1 MQPSE
6 IKAPPLPYSKVQ
18 AFFLDRFLKKITH
31 KRLFGTQEKL
41 PICPRKFP
49 KKQWAT
55 LMAAHLLLPQF
66 CFDKRTLISY
76 K

>member
-6 IKAPPLPYSKVQ
+6 IKAPPLPYSKTQ
-18 AFFLDRFLKKITH
+18 DFFLDRFLKKITH

-41 PICPRKFP
+41 PICPRKFS

-55 LMAAHLLLPQF
+55 LMVAHLLLPQF

>member
-41 PICPRKFP
+41 PICPRKFF
-49 KKQWAT
+49 KKTMGDTDGRPPSFASILFRQKNPY
-55 LMAAHLLLPQF
+55 LL
-66 CFDKRTLISY
+66 
-76 K
+76 